1 MSPTDRMIVDRLI
14 CHVMPQAFLMAL
26 VAQGRLVELQIA
38 RRDRP
43 SLAEGIYLGRV
54 ERVMPELD
62 AAFVDIGTG
71 KSGFLRSA
79 DRAGVEEWP
88 PLGAP
93 VLVQIRSEN
102 ADTDKGPRL
111 TMNIAL
117 SGRYLVYHPL
127 GSGVSFSRRIEGESE
142 RDRLASHV
150 ADLLEGG
157 VVLRTAAA
165 GAGREVLQA
174 DAAQIMERWEK
185 VRRHALDAPPPA
197 DITARMSGERDPIA
211 KVLRDHGAALEEVIL
226 DDRAMAR
233 ALQDEMDRHREKIRV
248 RWHNGPMPVFDIDDV
263 SGQMDAA
270 LADRIALESG
280 VEILFEPGETLTAVD
295 VDSGSAGGR
304 QGRAPRRPVEVNLEA
319 APSIAQQ
326 LRLRNIAGAVV
337 IDFVSMRSAYDRD
350 KVQAALADALRD
362 DPVPT
367 QLYGFTRLG
376 LFELTRARRGAPLAA
391 QLEAL
396 EQVFPPAN

>member
-1 MSPTDRMIVDRLI
+1 MSAPERLSVDRLI

-43 SLAEGIYLGRV
+43 SLADGIYLGRV

-93 VLVQIRSEN
+93 VLVQIRNEN

-142 RDRLASHV
+142 RERLASHV

-157 VVLRTAAA
+157 VVLRTAAS

-197 DITARMSGERDPIA
+197 DITARMPGERDPIA
-211 KVLRDHGAALEEVIL
+211 KALRDHGAALEEVIL

-233 ALQDEMDRHREKIRV
+233 ALQDEMDRRREKIRV

-270 LADRIALESG
+270 LAERIALESG

-295 VDSGSAGGR
+295 VDSAGAGGR

-350 KVQAALADALRD
+350 KVQAALAGALRD

-396 EQVFPPAN
+396 EQVFPPGD